1 MTQIVESLF
10 GVSPERYQQ
19 QKDAALQQEALA
31 YAQLNPMQR
40 AEAGIYAGARQLGSG
55 IGRMLG
61 GEDPGMRRVTEQ
73 DQIIRSI
80 NLNDPETY
88 GPAAQ
93 RAYQMGHTEL
103 AQKIMLGAD
112 TAYQRQEVTRQRAAQ
127 MQSRQQTQAA
137 QQLIPSLMTPGRPEQ
152 VMIDEA
158 ADTSYLQK
166 AQAAGIDQ
174 NILRQLMATPAGR
187 AELKSY
193 IDTMEA
199 TRGKRTTIAEGGT
212 VIEED
217 PLTGAVRTV
226 ATGGTKPSS
235 YGPEFARLAQEMYRG
250 VPLNELTTQQFAEI
264 NKRVDAKTV
273 APASFGT
280 EFTRIAAGMFAGVPL
295 SALTGPQIE
304 AVNKRVDQV
313 KASTAPKVSVDLSD
327 PTATSKARLEVM
339 TKWEGVLKSG
349 GDVELS
355 NRYNALQSSVAL
367 ANKGNSVAD
376 GATIYN
382 LAKMYDPSGAVQ
394 EGDKKS
400 VVGNPSVPQ
409 RVQLLL
415 QQLAVGGSFTPEQR
429 KNMLKI
435 ADELVEQREN
445 ALKRQAKNY
454 TDIVKNFGGNAEDI
468 YNPYT
473 RAARPTTLADVIT
486 PLPAA
491 SAPAAAAAARPQAP
505 PPAPAPQ
512 PQAPPVQPAPMPT
525 PAPAVPAKPPPAPAT
540 APALTDS
547 QKQFKSFDPKLLPN
561 GDVEVTLNG
570 QLVIIGKVK
579 KEDFESANFDA
590 AREII
595 NKWILT
601 QVPPSVAAMPS
612 GPPTT
617 AAPQLIPDNVEWTD
631 KGIVIYT
638 NPNGKKVP
646 IGKANTQAQ
655 VFNLI
660 KTHEAKTK

>member
-10 GVSPERYQQ
+10 GVSPERYQE

-31 YAQLNPMQR
+31 YAQLDPYQR
-40 AEAGIYAGARQLGSG
+40 ATAGIYAGARGLASG

-103 AQKIMLGAD
+103 AQKILLGAD
-112 TAYQRQEVTRQRAAQ
+112 TAYQRQEVTRKRAAD
-127 MQSRQQTQAA
+127 MQARQQTQAA

-187 AELKSY
+187 AELKSF

-199 TRGKRTTIAEGGT
+199 TRGKRTTVPEGGT

-217 PLTGAVRTV
+217 PLTGATRIV
-226 ATGGTKPSS
+226 ATGAAKPVT
-235 YGPEFARLAQEMYRG
+235 P
-250 VPLNELTTQQFAEI
+250 P
-264 NKRVDAKTV
+264 
-273 APASFGT
+273 SFGT
-280 EFTRIAAGMFAGVPL
+280 EFTRLAAGMFPKVPI
-295 SALTGPQIE
+295 SELTGPQIE

-313 KASTAPKVSVDLSD
+313 KADTAPKISVDLRDS
-327 PTATSKARLEVM
+327 TAVAKARLDVM

-349 GDVELS
+349 GDIELS
-355 NRYNALQSSVAL
+355 NRHNALQSSVAL

-394 EGDKKS
+394 EGDKKT

-454 TDIVKNFGGNAEDI
+454 TDIVKTFGGNAEDI

-473 RAARPTTLADVIT
+473 RAARPTTLSDVIT
-486 PLPAA
+486 PLPA
-491 SAPAAAAAARPQAP
+491 PAAAPPPPASTARPQAP
-505 PPAPAPQ
+505 APAPLPAPAPAPQ
-512 PQAPPVQPAPMPT
+512 LQAPAPQPAPAPMAAPVAVVRPQ
-525 PAPAVPAKPPPAPAT
+525 PAPPFAPAAGLLSGSGPVAAPERPAFVPAMPPNAGGPLVGPAAGVKPPPIP
-540 APALTDS
+540 
-547 QKQFKSFDPKLLPN
+547 
-561 GDVEVTLNG
+561 
-570 QLVIIGKVK
+570 
-579 KEDFESANFDA
+579 
-590 AREII
+590 
-595 NKWILT
+595 
-601 QVPPSVAAMPS
+601 AMPT
-612 GPPTT
+612 GPGA
-617 AAPQLIPDNVEWTD
+617 AAPLLIPDNVDWNT
-631 KGIVIYT
+631 KNGNVIYT
-638 NPNGKKVP
+638 NPDGKKVN
-646 IGKANTQAQ
+646 IGKANTTAQ
-655 VFNLI
+655 LLELV
-660 KTHEAKTK
+660 KKHEAKTQSRGG

>member
-19 QKDAALQQEALA
+19 QKDAALQQEAIA
-31 YAQLNPMQR
+31 YALADPLQR
-40 AEAGIYAGARQLGSG
+40 ATAGIYAGARQLGGG

-80 NLNDPETY
+80 DLNNPETF

-112 TAYQRQEVTRQRAAQ
+112 TAYQRQEAARQRAAGV
-127 MQSRQQTQAA
+127 QSRQQTQAA
-137 QQLIPSLMTPGRPEQ
+137 QQLIPRLMTPGQESQ
-152 VMIDEA
+152 MMVDAEGG
-158 ADTSYLQK
+158 SYMQE

-174 NILRQLMATPAGR
+174 NTLRQLMATPAGR
-187 AELKSY
+187 AELADYLKLQ
-193 IDTMEA
+193 EA

-217 PLTGAVRTV
+217 PWTGVVRTV
-226 ATGGTKPSS
+226 ATGAIKPVAPPSFGS
-235 YGPEFARLAQEMYRG
+235 EFAR
-250 VPLNELTTQQFAEI
+250 V
-264 NKRVDAKTV
+264 
-273 APASFGT
+273 S
-280 EFTRIAAGMFAGVPL
+280 AGMFPGVSQ

-304 AVNKRVDQV
+304 AINKRVDAV

-327 PTATSKARLEVM
+327 PTAAAKARLDVI

-400 VVGNPSVPQ
+400 VVGNPSVPD
-409 RVQLLL
+409 RVKLLL

-429 KNMLKI
+429 RNMLKI
-435 ADELVEQREN
+435 ADELVEQREK

-454 TDIVKNFGGNAEDI
+454 TDIVKTFGGTAEDI
-468 YNPYT
+468 YSPYEKFVK
-473 RAARPTTLADVIT
+473 PQTLDDIIT
-486 PLPAA
+486 PLPATPPAAA
-491 SAPAAAAAARPQAP
+491 SPVRATAPIPAPAPAPALQVIPTPARVTPSIDAGLTAPATILRPPTVRNAPPVARPAAAA
-505 PPAPAPQ
+505 PAF
-512 PQAPPVQPAPMPT
+512 T
-525 PAPAVPAKPPPAPAT
+525 
-540 APALTDS
+540 
-547 QKQFKSFDPKLLPN
+547 QKEVETYNAIKRDMLAN
-561 GDVEVTLNG
+561 GDVVVTYGNK
-570 QLVIIGKVK
+570 QVNIGNVGDRTNMKGAQDLIFEWIRENKISVK
-579 KEDFESANFDA
+579 GN
-590 AREII
+590 
-595 NKWILT
+595 
-601 QVPPSVAAMPS
+601 
-612 GPPTT
+612 
-617 AAPQLIPDNVEWTD
+617 
-631 KGIVIYT
+631 
-638 NPNGKKVP
+638 
-646 IGKANTQAQ
+646 
-655 VFNLI
+655 
-660 KTHEAKTK
+660 

>member
-31 YAQLNPMQR
+31 FAQLDPMQR
-40 AEAGIYAGARQLGSG
+40 ATAGIYAGARQLGSG

-80 NLNDPETY
+80 NLNDPETF

-103 AQKIMLGAD
+103 AQKILLGAD
-112 TAYQRQEVTRQRAAQ
+112 TAYQRQEVTRKRAAD
-127 MQSRQQTQAA
+127 MQTRQQTAEAQA
-137 QQLIPSLMTPGRPEQ
+137 LLPTLMREARPEQ
-152 VMIDEA
+152 VVSDEMGF
-158 ADTSYLQK
+158 DYVRQ

-187 AELKSY
+187 AELKSF

-199 TRGKRTTIAEGGT
+199 TRGKRTIVAEGGT

-226 ATGGTKPSS
+226 ATGAAKPVTPPAFGT
-235 YGPEFARLAQEMYRG
+235 EFARVSGELYPGVAQSS
-250 VPLNELTTQQFAEI
+250 LTGPQIAAI
-264 NKRVDAKTV
+264 NKRVDA
-273 APASFGT
+273 
-280 EFTRIAAGMFAGVPL
+280 
-295 SALTGPQIE
+295 
-304 AVNKRVDQV
+304 V
-313 KASTAPKVSVDLSD
+313 KASTAPKFAVDLRD

-367 ANKGNSVAD
+367 ANKGNAVAD

-454 TDIVKNFGGNAEDI
+454 TDIVKSFGGNAEDI

-473 RAARPTTLADVIT
+473 RAARPTTLSDVIT

-491 SAPAAAAAARPQAP
+491 SAPAPAPQPAP
-505 PPAPAPQ
+505 QLQAPAPQ
-512 PQAPPVQPAPMPT
+512 PAPAPMAAPVAVVRPQPAPA
-525 PAPAVPAKPPPAPAT
+525 PAPAAGG
-540 APALTDS
+540 
-547 QKQFKSFDPKLLPN
+547 LLS
-561 GDVEVTLNG
+561 G
-570 QLVIIGKVK
+570 Q
-579 KEDFESANFDA
+579 
-590 AREII
+590 
-595 NKWILT
+595 
-601 QVPPSVAAMPS
+601 PVAAMPPNAG
-612 GPPTT
+612 GPLVGPAAGVKPPPIPAMPTGPSA
-617 AAPQLIPDNVEWTD
+617 AAPLLIPDNVDWNT
-631 KGIVIYT
+631 KNGNVIYT
-638 NPNGKKVP
+638 NPDGKKIN
-646 IGKANTQAQ
+646 IGKANTTVQLLEL
-655 VFNLI
+655 V
-660 KTHEAKTK
+660 KKHEAKTQSRGG

>member
-1 MTQIVESLF
+1 
-10 GVSPERYQQ
+10 
-19 QKDAALQQEALA
+19 
-31 YAQLNPMQR
+31 
-40 AEAGIYAGARQLGSG
+40 
-55 IGRMLG
+55 
-61 GEDPGMRRVTEQ
+61 
-73 DQIIRSI
+73 
-80 NLNDPETY
+80 
-88 GPAAQ
+88 
-93 RAYQMGHTEL
+93 
-103 AQKIMLGAD
+103 
-112 TAYQRQEVTRQRAAQ
+112 
-127 MQSRQQTQAA
+127 
-137 QQLIPSLMTPGRPEQ
+137 MTPGRPEQ
-152 VMIDEA
+152 VVSDEMGF
-158 ADTSYLQK
+158 DYVRQ

-187 AELKSY
+187 VELKSF

-199 TRGKRTTIAEGGT
+199 TRGKRTIVPEGST
-212 VIEED
+212 VFEED
-217 PLTGAVRTV
+217 PLTGVGKIV
-226 ATGGTKPSS
+226 ATGAAKPSS

-250 VPLNELTTQQFAEI
+250 VPLNELTAQQFAEI

-273 APASFGT
+273 APASYGT
-280 EFTRIAAGMFAGVPL
+280 EFTRIAAGMFPKVAI
-295 SALTGPQIE
+295 SDLTGPQIE
-304 AVNKRVDQV
+304 AVNNRVDAV
-313 KASTAPKVSVDLSD
+313 KASTAPKFSVDLSD
-327 PTATSKARLEVM
+327 STATSKARLDVM

-355 NRYNALQSSVAL
+355 NRYAALQSSIAL
-367 ANKGNSVAD
+367 ANSGNASAD

-473 RAARPTTLADVIT
+473 RAARPTTLDEIIT

-491 SAPAAAAAARPQAP
+491 SAAAARPPAPAPAPAPAPQPAAAP
-505 PPAPAPQ
+505 PPAPAP
-512 PQAPPVQPAPMPT
+512 APQPAPAPMAAPVAVVRPQ
-525 PAPAVPAKPPPAPAT
+525 PAPAPAPAPQPAP

-547 QKQFKSFDPKLLPN
+547 QKQFKSFEPKILPN
-561 GDVEVTLNG
+561 GDVQVTQNG
-570 QLVIIGKVK
+570 QPVIIGKVK
-579 KEDFESANFDA
+579 KEDFESQNFVA

-601 QVPPSVAAMPS
+601 QVPPAMPS
-612 GPPTT
+612 GPG
-617 AAPQLIPDNVEWTD
+617 AAGPLLIPDNVDWNT
-631 KGIVIYT
+631 KNGIVIYT
-638 NPNGKKVP
+638 NPDGKKVN
-646 IGKANTQAQ
+646 IGKANTTAQ
-655 VFNLI
+655 LLELV
-660 KTHEAKTK
+660 KKHEAKGR